1 MFSLPEIEGEVRWV
15 FDHLGIDDEAP
26 PPILEVAKKLT
37 GTPVLTVPFRVLHG
51 DGQLAKVNGE
61 ARIYV
66 RSGLTPKRLRWAV
79 AHELGHHILK
89 LDSSTLE
96 NEDAVNAFAAA
107 LLVPRRAFQLA
118 LRETGPKLSY
128 TKLARWFATTESC
141 AALRFGEVV
150 DVPLA
155 LFAPTR
161 TRMRGPEFGWDSSM
175 HGPGIKRARLSD
187 DSRRVA
193 FCAAI

>member
-1 MFSLPEIEGEVRWV
+1 MFSLPDIEGEVRWV
-15 FDHLGIDDEAP
+15 FDHLGIDDETP
-26 PPILEVAKKLT
+26 PPILEVAKKLI

-61 ARIYV
+61 PRIYV

-141 AALRFGEVV
+141 AALRLGEVT

-155 LFAPTR
+155 LLAPER
-161 TRMRGPEFGWDSSM
+161 TRVRGSEFTWPPQM
-175 HGPGIKRARLSD
+175 NGPGVTRNRLGD
-187 DSRRVA
+187 DLGRSVA
-193 FCAAI
+193 VGCG